1 MSPSS
6 PNTDSIS
13 GKERRLIYILQI
25 ERVYLPLPLSS
36 CLMSGRVLFVH
47 AIVTVAVASVPI
59 EVCQRPGTD
68 GCSADAFGSVQAALD
83 IAGDGAIVQVSAGV
97 YHSCSFREEDSATS
111 VQIKSSAGC
120 LPGYGI
126 CMCVCSLR
134 RDQSDHLLPSIIAA
148 CPPRDRNVDASAL

>member
-1 MSPSS
+1 MATRP
-6 PNTDSIS
+6 
-13 GKERRLIYILQI
+13 RRF
-25 ERVYLPLPLSS
+25 S
-36 CLMSGRVLFVH
+36 CLMPGRVLFVH

-68 GCSADAFGSVQAALD
+68 GCSADALGSVQAALD
-83 IAGDGAIVQVSAGV
+83 IAGDGDVVQVSAGV

-126 CMCVCSLR
+126 CMCVCSLC
-134 RDQSDHLLPSIIAA
+134 RDQTDHLLPPIIESGYPSAA
-148 CPPRDRNVDASAL
+148 CPPQNDASAF